1 MSPPDRLVTRFPNYF
16 SRSLFCECDIRFAA
30 YYLPYISRFEAD
42 ESKSD
47 VTDIAMLMKLY
58 YIIIMV
64 TFLGKNQ
71 SAKSQVHTIV
81 RVLAKYRPPPI
92 SMIFYLKTNLS
103 PK

>member
-16 SRSLFCECDIRFAA
+16 SKSLFCECDIRFAA

-58 YIIIMV
+58 YIIIMGDFLLLYFI
-64 TFLGKNQ
+64 TFGRRTSWPGQYFLHFQNAG
-71 SAKSQVHTIV
+71 
-81 RVLAKYRPPPI
+81 R
-92 SMIFYLKTNLS
+92 
-103 PK
+103 